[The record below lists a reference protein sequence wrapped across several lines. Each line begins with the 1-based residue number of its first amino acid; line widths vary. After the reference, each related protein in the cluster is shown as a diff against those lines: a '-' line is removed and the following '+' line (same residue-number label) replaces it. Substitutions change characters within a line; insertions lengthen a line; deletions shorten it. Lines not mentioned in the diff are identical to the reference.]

1 MSRHLLFWKSIGAN
15 QFIID
20 TIENGY
26 VVPFTEI
33 PPPMNIK
40 DNKSAIKNEHFVD
53 QSISDL
59 LESGCVQELPFHPWV
74 VSPLS
79 VAENK
84 GSGKKRLILDLS
96 DLNHYVEKRKVKFE
110 DWNTANC
117 FMFKLDL
124 KSGYHHIDMCKKQ
137 LTYFSFSWKGR
148 FYCFNGLPFG
158 LTSAPYIFTKCLRPI
173 VKYWRTNGIDIV
185 LYLDDGLGFGKD
197 LKSCVS
203 ASNFVQEKFSSSRL
217 KN

>member
-1 MSRHLLFWKSIGAN
+1 MSRHLLFWKSLGAN

-40 DNKSAIKNEHFVD
+40 NNKSAIKNEHFVD

-59 LESGCVQELPFHPWV
+59 LESRCVQEVPFHPWV

-79 VAENK
+79 VAVNK
-84 GSGKKRLILDLS
+84 GSGKKRLILDFQS

-137 LTYFSFSWKGR
+137 LIFPSAGRVGFIFSM
-148 FYCFNGLPFG
+148 FYL
-158 LTSAPYIFTKCLRPI
+158 L
-173 VKYWRTNGIDIV
+173 V
-185 LYLDDGLGFGKD
+185 
-197 LKSCVS
+197 
-203 ASNFVQEKFSSSRL
+203 
-217 KN
+217 